1 MKAWYNQSRSPR
13 EVLRFLLAK
22 ACALTIICFGQ
33 QAKNYMVHA
42 ETLVGMF
49 QMAQLKQ
56 SFGKIADHYMFL
68 I

>member
-33 QAKNYMVHA
+33 QAKNYMVHV

-49 QMAQLKQ
+49 QMAQLK
-56 SFGKIADHYMFL
+56 
-68 I
+68 